1 MKRITLLTFL
11 VLSCLSV
18 TAQTISD
25 ADTRVL
31 EKIKQENAK
40 YNSITCDF
48 KQVKHLEMLGEDID
62 SEGKFYYAKPDKLAM
77 RYEDPE
83 GEMMLINGDKF
94 VMVAMGTRREVSGQ
108 SNAKMQ
114 GMKTILSAC
123 LEGDVKKIGASKITC
138 KETAKHYTVTAVI
151 NPASNK
157 SDITEVILNY
167 DKTNLSLS
175 LLKTIEADDS
185 YTTYELNNKKFNQ
198 PIAESIFQ
206 N

>member
-1 MKRITLLTFL
+1 MRLISFLTCII
-11 VLSCLSV
+11 LSCLYV
-18 TAQTISD
+18 TAQTITD
-25 ADTRVL
+25 ADARVL

-94 VMVAMGTRREVSGQ
+94 VMVAMGTRREISGQ

-114 GMKTILSAC
+114 GMKTILAAC
-123 LEGDVKKIGASKITC
+123 LEGDVKKVGASKITC
-138 KETAKHYTVTAVI
+138 KETAKHYVVTAII

-157 SDITEVILNY
+157 SDITEVVLNY
-167 DKTNLSLS
+167 DKSNLSLS
-175 LLKTIEADDS
+175 LLKTIEADGS
-185 YTTYELNNKKFNQ
+185 YTIYELINKKFNQ
-198 PIAESIFQ
+198 PIADSIFQ